1 MLSDFPDREASL
13 IGKQACSELLDL
25 VANFFEL
32 ERGETEGHRKVMGMQ
47 RPTYLALPW
56 HSVAEEIAGLKFDIV
71 TSKLNKCMKSC
82 HPARPLDPKDFFLG
96 IDYHTHNLEGY
107 VLKPE
112 SLIIPS
118 RPPPAEPTA
127 EDQPFFLVH
136 KHPDDPRERVNE
148 DPYMLSIVA
157 KGYRLRFTSPPLLLQ
172 APLEI

>member
-47 RPTYLALPW
+47 RPTYHDPARASTYLALPW

-112 SLIIPS
+112 SLVIPS

-136 KHPDDPRERVNE
+136 KHPDDPRERTF
-148 DPYMLSIVA
+148 L
-157 KGYRLRFTSPPLLLQ
+157 TC
-172 APLEI
+172 